1 MLVLRL
7 NHGSTSQA
15 VAVLLGKKNL
25 VKQMFKN

>member
-15 VAVLLGKKNL
+15 VAVLLGKKKL
-25 VKQMFKN
+25 GKADV